1 MWLSKPDQVNSPLG
15 KFQQHFLN
23 DWSENKMAIPDEQ
36 KLKLE
41 SMQIKGIRWMIW
53 NNIDKEDIESRLLQI
68 RNQGST
74 SDIEKLVNLQS
85 RMVLIKLIEKSH
97 EITASIIDTAYEKY
111 RYGLKPGFTLFWAKS
126 TEIIS
131 FSIGDLEK
139 RIQAFLSTLKYNSD
153 DKYKNL
159 EFISVVKFG
168 ETYEVSLSYLQR
180 FNYINSEGEFTY
192 IYMLKECFAWI
203 CMDNNFVAINNM
215 PEVLINSLKRFFSN
229 LYHADITN
237 IKITNSLLD
246 KVFPKDSTKRVTRHN
261 ANPPKNQLEKVTF
274 ADPNLSDKLD
284 CIPEGYQNYD
294 ITNMQYIEDI
304 DGNTT
309 GTLGVNCNK
318 GKLYLSKSVTSSQ
331 FRTWSTR
338 RINDIIGFFQNTSDY
353 SLETISG
360 YNMFSSAEWESIK
373 PSSIPVLNEMIYAL
387 INCKKSALEA
397 YPVSF
402 DTYKAY
408 LELNK
413 FFVEKISMSCDTCEE
428 KAIAAC
434 IKCGCSNFSLTKKSP
449 AKIICSNCGETQQ
462 GTFSFICESGHSNMI
477 SNINEIIELISTD
490 EFTEKIESTI
500 KLYFPEVFFEN
511 NEYFSISS
519 SGIEL
524 HKSPDY
530 EKLKPSD
537 IADFQPIT
545 DRIILKPV
553 DELMGI
559 CKSLNEKCTSHP
571 TNEKCAK
578 CKAQPCSSSKDI
590 GCILKLFENFEGYT
604 PQPHQGHE
612 FGDVSMLVNLRGRNM
627 TFLGAAKSIP
637 EGAKS
642 KKITKSSDLGREII
656 QQVIDAFHDA
666 RAEIIGVIYPD
677 IIDDQLKYFLYHQ
690 SKLNNKRLVILD
702 ADFMIKLLDKYLE
715 DHII

>member
-1 MWLSKPDQVNSPLG
+1 
-15 KFQQHFLN
+15 
-23 DWSENKMAIPDEQ
+23 MAIPDEQ

-68 RNQGST
+68 KNQGST
-74 SDIEKLVNLQS
+74 NDIEKLVNSQS
-85 RMVLIKLIEKSH
+85 RAILIQLIEKSS
-97 EITASIIDTAYEKY
+97 EITTSIIDTAYEKY

-126 TEIIS
+126 TETII
-131 FSIGDLEK
+131 FSLGDIESK
-139 RIQAFLSTLKYNSD
+139 IKVFLSSLAYNSD

-159 EFISVVKFG
+159 EFVSVIKFG

-180 FNYINSEGEFTY
+180 FNYINPEGEFTY

-203 CMDNNFVAINNM
+203 GMDNNFVAINNM
-215 PEVLINSLKRFFSN
+215 PEVLMNLLKKFFSR

-237 IKITNSLLD
+237 VKITNSLLG
-246 KVFPKDSTKRVTRHN
+246 KVFSSDKAKRVTRHN
-261 ANPPKNQLEKVTF
+261 TNPPENQLEKVTF
-274 ADPNLSDKLD
+274 ADPNLSDKID
-284 CIPEGYQNYD
+284 CIPEGYETYD
-294 ITNMQYIEDI
+294 ITNTQYIEDI
-304 DGNTT
+304 DGNNT

-331 FRTWSTR
+331 FRKWSTK
-338 RINDIIGFFQNTSDY
+338 RINDIIGYFQNILDY

-360 YNMFSSAEWESIK
+360 YNMFSSAEWEGIT
-373 PSSIPVLNEMIYAL
+373 PSSIPILNEIVYAL
-387 INCKKSALEA
+387 INCKKADLEA

-402 DTYKAY
+402 DIYKAY
-408 LELNK
+408 LEFNK
-413 FFVEKISMSCDTCEE
+413 FFVEKISLLCDTCEE
-428 KAIAAC
+428 KAIATC
-434 IKCGCSNFSLTKKSP
+434 DKCGCNDFLIIRKSP
-449 AKIICSNCGETQQ
+449 ARIICKSCGENQK
-462 GTFSFICESGHSNMI
+462 GTFSFNCESGHLNTV
-477 SNINEIIELISTD
+477 NDINEIIELISTD

-500 KLYFPEVFFEN
+500 KIYFTEVSFEK

-519 SGIEL
+519 TGIEL

-537 IADFQPIT
+537 IKDFQPIA
-545 DRIILKPV
+545 DRTILKPI
-553 DELMGI
+553 DELTGI
-559 CKSLNEKCTSHP
+559 YRSLKEKCSHP
-571 TNEKCAK
+571 TNENCAK
-578 CKAQPCSSSKDI
+578 CKTRPCSSSKDI
-590 GCILKLFENFEGYT
+590 RCILKLFDGFEGYI

-627 TFLGAAKSIP
+627 TFLGAAKSID
-637 EGAKS
+637 EGKKS

-677 IIDDQLKYFLYHQ
+677 IIDDQLKYLLYHQ
-690 SKLNNKRLVILD
+690 AKLNNKRLVILD
-702 ADFMIKLLDKYLE
+702 ADFMIKLLDKYLV
-715 DHII
+715 DHGI

>member
-1 MWLSKPDQVNSPLG
+1 
-15 KFQQHFLN
+15 
-23 DWSENKMAIPDEQ
+23 MAIPDEQ

-53 NNIDKEDIESRLLQI
+53 NNINKEDIESRLLQI
-68 RNQGST
+68 KNQGLT
-74 SDIEKLVNLQS
+74 NDIEKLVNLQN
-85 RMVLIKLIEKSH
+85 RATLIKLVEKSP
-97 EITASIIDTAYEKY
+97 EITTSIIDTAYEKY

-131 FSIGDLEK
+131 FSIGELEK
-139 RIQAFLSTLKYNSD
+139 KIQAFLSTLKYDSD

-168 ETYEVSLSYLQR
+168 EIYEVSLSYLQR

-192 IYMLKECFAWI
+192 IYMLKECFVWI
-203 CMDNNFVAINNM
+203 SMDNNFVAINNM
-215 PEVLINSLKRFFSN
+215 PEVLMNSLKRFFSS

-237 IKITNSLLD
+237 IKITNSLLY

-304 DGNTT
+304 DGNIT

-338 RINDIIGFFQNTSDY
+338 RINDIIGFFQNISDY

-373 PSSIPVLNEMIYAL
+373 PSSIPVLNEIVYAL
-387 INCKKSALEA
+387 INCKRSAIEA

-413 FFVEKISMSCDTCEE
+413 LFVGKISLSCDTCEE
-428 KAIAAC
+428 KVIAAC
-434 IKCGCSNFSLTKKSP
+434 VKCGFSDFSITKKSP
-449 AKIICSNCGETQQ
+449 AKIICSYCGETQQ
-462 GTFSFICESGHSNMI
+462 GTFSFNCESGHVTNATD
-477 SNINEIIELISTD
+477 INDVIELISTD
-490 EFTEKIESTI
+490 EFTEKIGSTI
-500 KLYFPEVFFEN
+500 KLYFPEVCFEK

-537 IADFQPIT
+537 ITDFQPIVN
-545 DRIILKPV
+545 RVILKPV
-553 DELMGI
+553 DELTGFY
-559 CKSLNEKCTSHP
+559 KSLREKCLYP

-578 CKAQPCSSSKDI
+578 CKEQPCSSTKDI
-590 GCILKLFENFEGYT
+590 GCILKLFECFEGYI

-642 KKITKSSDLGREII
+642 KKITKSSNLGREII
-656 QQVIDAFHDA
+656 QQVLDAFHDS

-677 IIDDQLKYFLYHQ
+677 IIDDQLKYLLYHQ
-690 SKLNNKRLVILD
+690 AKLNNKRLVILD
-702 ADFMIKLLDKYLE
+702 ADFMLKLLDKYLT
-715 DHII
+715 DHKI